1 MADAPAQPKKPA
13 GGAYGQFT
21 SEKRAEFMEQCKGK
35 PACEVSK
42 LAGVAWKKLTPEQ
55 QAPYQLKYEA
65 AKKKFEED
73 MAAFLAA
80 GGVKQ
85 KGTMALRAE
94 KRKAK
99 EGKKKKEKDPN
110 APKKPVGGA
119 YGCYLA
125 KHREAIT
132 KECAGK
138 PVTEISKLAG
148 ERWKKLTAAEKEPF
162 EKEYAAKNEEYK
174 KAMESYVPPPKQED
188 EGDEDEED
196 EDEEGDEDEEAAES
210 PAKKA
215 KTDKAAEKAE
225 KANQKAEAKAAKAE
239 AKAKPKGKAKAKAK
253 DEPSV
258 NIPKD
263 VLAKAE
269 KADMVGSL
277 TKLLTS
283 DDIKSAGI
291 SASKAFDVLS
301 EKNGLFH
308 PARRALL
315 GA

>member
-13 GGAYGQFT
+13 GGAYGQF
-21 SEKRAEFMEQCKGK
+21 SNEKRKEFTELCKGK
-35 PACEVSK
+35 PVSEVSK
-42 LAGVAWKKLTPEQ
+42 MCSVEWKKLTPEQ
-55 QAPYQLKYEA
+55 QAPYQQKYEA
-65 AKKKFEED
+65 AKKKFDED

-85 KGTMALRAE
+85 KGATALRAE

-99 EGKKKKEKDPN
+99 AGKKKKEKDPN

-119 YGCYLA
+119 YGCFLA

-138 PVTEISKLAG
+138 AATEVSKVAG
-148 ERWKKLTAAEKEPF
+148 ERWKKLSAAEKEPF
-162 EKEYAAKNEEYK
+162 EKEYAAKSEEYK
-174 KAMESYVPPPKQED
+174 KAMESYVPPAKE
-188 EGDEDEED
+188 EDEED
-196 EDEEGDEDEEAAES
+196 DEDEDEEEGDEDEEAAES

-269 KADMVGSL
+269 KADMVGNL
-277 TKLLTS
+277 KKLLTS

-301 EKNGLFH
+301 EKKGLFH
-308 PARRALL
+308 NAKRALL

>member
-1 MADAPAQPKKPA
+1 
-13 GGAYGQFT
+13 
-21 SEKRAEFMEQCKGK
+21 
-35 PACEVSK
+35 
-42 LAGVAWKKLTPEQ
+42 
-55 QAPYQLKYEA
+55 
-65 AKKKFEED
+65 
-73 MAAFLAA
+73 
-80 GGVKQ
+80 
-85 KGTMALRAE
+85 
-94 KRKAK
+94 
-99 EGKKKKEKDPN
+99 
-110 APKKPVGGA
+110 
-119 YGCYLA
+119 
-125 KHREAIT
+125 
-132 KECAGK
+132 
-138 PVTEISKLAG
+138 
-148 ERWKKLTAAEKEPF
+148 
-162 EKEYAAKNEEYK
+162 
-174 KAMESYVPPPKQED
+174 MESYVPPPKQED

-196 EDEEGDEDEEAAES
+196 EEDEEGGEDEE
-210 PAKKA
+210 
-215 KTDKAAEKAE
+215 AE

-239 AKAKPKGKAKAKAK
+239 AKAKPKGKAKSKAK